1 MSSEQVDINHL
12 KTQNINDVDITP
24 DIEIKPR
31 VDINLLLSKVRAEK
45 RKENKLNY
53 VFFAMASAVILIMG
67 IIISL

>member
-53 VFFAMASAVILIMG
+53 VFFVMASAVILIMG